1 MALLS
6 RVATMNNV
14 YEKAL
19 KFYNTGLFL
28 KLEGSFGR
36 CFVDNFL
43 DSGIIKTIDKPGNKV
58 IDGYGRSIT
67 LRKAVIDQDRIKDLW
82 LDNPDLIEAIEEL
95 WSGFPSNS

>member
-1 MALLS
+1 
-6 RVATMNNV
+6 MNNV

-19 KFYNTGLFL
+19 DIYNTGLFL

-43 DSGIIKTIDKPGNKV
+43 DSGIIKTIDEPGNKIV
-58 IDGYGRSIT
+58 DGYGREIQ
-67 LRKAVIDQDRIKDLW
+67 LRKAVIDKDRIDDLW
-82 LDNPDLIEAIEEL
+82 VDRPDFVEHIEEL